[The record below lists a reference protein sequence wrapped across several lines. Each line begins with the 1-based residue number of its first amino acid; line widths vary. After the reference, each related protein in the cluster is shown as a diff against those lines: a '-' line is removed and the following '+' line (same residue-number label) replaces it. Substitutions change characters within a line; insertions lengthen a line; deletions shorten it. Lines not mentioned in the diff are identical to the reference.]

1 MPATRKRSTTRGRT
15 TTARSTGR
23 QSNPSSKDAISLLTQ
38 DHDKV
43 RKLFK
48 RFEASA
54 LRGGGEDILKQIE
67 SELKIHTQIEEE
79 IFYPAFKEAVHG
91 KKDEH
96 LYFEALEE
104 HHVVDMVLPE
114 VKGTEEGSDEFAA
127 KGKVLKDIVEHHAE
141 EEETQMFPKARRA
154 MGMAQLREIGQRLE
168 MRNRQLMSGTTWNRS
183 MQAGKGAI
191 SRMLSPITGG
201 SRTKK
206 TTGTTAN
213 NRNRGRAA

>member
-1 MPATRKRSTTRGRT
+1 MPATRKRSTRGRT

-23 QSNPSSKDAISLLTQ
+23 QTNKSSKDAIALLTQ
-38 DHDKV
+38 DHEKV

-48 RFEASA
+48 RFESSA
-54 LRGGGEDILKQIE
+54 ERGGGEDILKQIE
-67 SELKIHTQIEEE
+67 MELKIHTQIEEE
-79 IFYPAFKEAVHG
+79 IFYPAFKEAVQG
-91 KKDEH
+91 TKDEH

-114 VKGTEEGSDEFAA
+114 VKGSEEGSDEFAA
-127 KGKVLKDIVEHHAE
+127 KGKVLRDVVEHHAE

-168 MRNRQLMSGTTWNRS
+168 MRKEQLMSGTWNRS

-191 SRMLSPITGG
+191 SRILSPITG

-206 TTGTTAN
+206 TTGTTG